1 MIAEIRECF
10 GAGKIYYS
18 GHARYEMEVEEF
30 GEILDQEV
38 HEAVLSGREIEIYP
52 NDVPYP
58 SCLIYGHTRKGRPI
72 HVVCAYSELEG
83 LAVIITAY
91 EPDPEK
97 WLDFRRRP
105 Q

>member
-1 MIAEIRECF
+1 MIAEIRDCF

-18 GHARYEMEVEEF
+18 RHARDEMENDEF

-38 HEAVLSGREIEIYP
+38 YEAVLSGKVIENYP
-52 NDVPYP
+52 DDFPYP
-58 SCLIYGHTRKGRPI
+58 SCLIYGRTRKGRPI
-72 HVVCAYSELEG
+72 HMVCAYSAVELLG
-83 LAVIITAY
+83 IVITAY

-97 WLDFRRRP
+97 WSDFLRRK

>member
-1 MIAEIRECF
+1 MIAAIRDCF

-18 GHARYEMEVEEF
+18 KHARDEMENEDF

-38 HEAVLSGREIEIYP
+38 YEAVLSGKVIEDYP
-52 NDVPYP
+52 NDAPYP
-58 SCLIYGHTRKGRPI
+58 SCLIYGRTRKGRPI
-72 HVVCAYSELEG
+72 HLVCAYSASERLG
-83 LAVIITAY
+83 IVITTY

-97 WLDFRRRP
+97 WLDFSRRK